1 MARRPRPP
9 ARIKEPIFG
18 PPATTARAAFIRFGN
33 ALHWQ
38 AYFADAGLGP
48 AMGQVG
54 DGNRAILEAALARLP
69 KAEHRLVAAFI
80 AELTDGTVTFAEAQA
95 IWRETKSDTMRSVWD
110 DPDAFLRFLLTV
122 RDRIDPHAWP
132 AGKPRFRPDPT
143 TRHARRRRAGLTPGR

>member
-18 PPATTARAAFIRFGN
+18 PPAATARAAFIRFGN
-33 ALHWQ
+33 ALHRQ
-38 AYFADAGLGP
+38 AHFADAGLGP

-54 DGNRAILEAALARLP
+54 NDGRALLEAALARLP
-69 KAEHRLVAAFI
+69 KAEHRLVSEFI
-80 AELTDGTVTFAEAQA
+80 TELTDGTVTFAEAQA
-95 IWRETKSDTMRSVWD
+95 IWRETESDTMRSVWT

-132 AGKPRFRPDPT
+132 AGKPRFRSDGT
-143 TRHARRRRAGLTPGR
+143 LRKGRP

>member
-1 MARRPRPP
+1 
-9 ARIKEPIFG
+9 
-18 PPATTARAAFIRFGN
+18 
-33 ALHWQ
+33 
-38 AYFADAGLGP
+38 
-48 AMGQVG
+48 MGQVG

-132 AGKPRFRPDPT
+132 AGKPRFQPDPT